1 MAQELIGQ
9 VSLCGDVWM
18 ENAAMVLELV
28 ANGCRT
34 V

>member
-9 VSLCGDVWM
+9 VSLCGDIWM
-18 ENAAMVLELV
+18 ENAAMVLEL
-28 ANGCRT
+28 AADGCWT